1 MSERATSINQL
12 PVNKESE
19 DSNIVQDIINQMDS
33 DNIQLSNEQQQ
44 ENDIYQNQQFNKQ
57 PIPIPQEQEQQQ
69 YYEDEYEPQY
79 IEEPESIQ
87 NMLKEPLLVA
97 IIVFIMLNPQV
108 FALVSNALSKYKFFE
123 NQYLIY
129 ALLALVSGVIFFGVK
144 KYVI

>member
-33 DNIQLSNEQQQ
+33 DNIQISNEQQQ
-44 ENDIYQNQQFNKQ
+44 ENEIYQNQQFNKQ
-57 PIPIPQEQEQQQ
+57 PIPIPQEQQT

-79 IEEPESIQ
+79 IDEPISLQ
-87 NMLKEPLLVA
+87 SMLKEPLLVA
-97 IIVFIMLNPQV
+97 IIVFIMLNPKV
-108 FALVSNALSKYKFFE
+108 FSLVSNGLSNYKVFE

-129 ALLALVSGVIFFGVK
+129 ALLALVSGVVFFGVK
-144 KYVI
+144 KYVL

>member
-12 PVNKESE
+12 PINKESE

-57 PIPIPQEQEQQQ
+57 PIPIPQDQEQQQ

-79 IEEPESIQ
+79 IEEPVSIQ
-87 NMLKEPLLVA
+87 NILKEPLLVA
-97 IIVFIMLNPQV
+97 IIVFIMLNPKV
-108 FALVSNALSKYKFFE
+108 FDLVSNALSKYKVFE

-129 ALLALVSGVIFFGVK
+129 ALLALVSGVVFFGVK

>member
-44 ENDIYQNQQFNKQ
+44 ENEIYQNQQFNKQ
-57 PIPIPQEQEQQQ
+57 PIPIPQEQQQQ

-79 IEEPESIQ
+79 IEEPVSIQ

-97 IIVFIMLNPQV
+97 IIVFIMLNPRV
-108 FALVSNALSKYKFFE
+108 FSLASNVLSKYKVFE
-123 NQYLIY
+123 NEYLIY
-129 ALLALVSGVIFFGVK
+129 ALLALVSGVVFFGVK